1 MKKILLLAILAAC
14 GGHKS
19 SGPTEPSGP
28 SVMGVEDKGDPTDRS
43 GAMIP
48 PEKIDKMVEAYRKRR
63 IAQNAATN
71 AGTAA
76 KDAQRLANRLAWENA
91 ATIGAV
97 DRARLYKQRIGVADD
112 RERPEHVAINDQVR
126 HFDEPYS
133 NGEMVSGDQSY
144 NCRCVDR
151 FFVKAA

>member
-48 PEKIDKMVEAYRKRR
+48 PEKMDEIQNDLKRKQMIISRCLAEAVEAGEAKKNTHGKVTVELVVSTSGKAENVKVVKSD
-63 IAQNAATN
+63 IQAQSVLDCT
-71 AGTAA
+71 
-76 KDAQRLANRLAWENA
+76 KKHVESIEFPQ
-91 ATIGAV
+91 IP
-97 DRARLYKQRIGVADD
+97 KQFETSFTYAMESD
-112 RERPEHVAINDQVR
+112 
-126 HFDEPYS
+126 
-133 NGEMVSGDQSY
+133 
-144 NCRCVDR
+144 
-151 FFVKAA
+151 

>member
-48 PEKIDKMVEAYRKRR
+48 PEKMDEIQNDLKRKQMIISRCLAEAVEAGEAKKNTHGKVTVELVVSTSGKAENVKVVKSD
-63 IAQNAATN
+63 IPAQSVLDCT
-71 AGTAA
+71 
-76 KDAQRLANRLAWENA
+76 KKHVESIEFPQ
-91 ATIGAV
+91 IP
-97 DRARLYKQRIGVADD
+97 KQFETSFTYAMEAD
-112 RERPEHVAINDQVR
+112 
-126 HFDEPYS
+126 
-133 NGEMVSGDQSY
+133 
-144 NCRCVDR
+144 
-151 FFVKAA
+151 